1 MTKEK
6 TSAEFINSIQTV
18 LSNFQIDKQDLLS
31 IFKHLKYIEIKKGDT
46 FCHAGRTCN
55 KLGILLEGL
64 LMAKFDTDKGK
75 LNISRFF
82 YSPNNMIVTSF
93 ESFKTKKPTD
103 ESIVALEDSK
113 LLYLAIEDLEELYL
127 SVPSVN
133 KIARHFAEQSYINAL
148 QRIHDLQVLNIKER
162 IEKFYST
169 NKDLFNRI
177 NKIHIASYLR
187 VNRNDLTNTVTQLN
201 KPKRTKK

>member
-1 MTKEK
+1 MTTEK
-6 TSAEFINSIQTV
+6 TPSEFINTIQIV
-18 LSNFQIDKQDLLS
+18 LNNFQIDKQDLLS

-46 FCHAGRTCN
+46 FCDAGRTCN
-55 KLGILLEGL
+55 RLGILLEGL

-82 YSPNNMIVTSF
+82 YSPKNLIVTSF

-113 LLYLAIEDLEELYL
+113 LLYLTIEDLEGLYS

-162 IEKFYST
+162 IENFYSN
-169 NKDLFNRI
+169 NKDLYNRI

-187 VNRNDLTNTVTQLN
+187 VNRNDLTNTITQLN
-201 KPKRTKK
+201 MPKKAKK

>member
-1 MTKEK
+1 MTTEK
-6 TSAEFINSIQTV
+6 TPEEFINRIQTV
-18 LSNFQIDKQDLLS
+18 LSNFQIDKKDLLS
-31 IFKHLKYIEIKKGDT
+31 IFKHLKYIEVKKGDF
-46 FCHAGRTCN
+46 FCQGGRTCN
-55 KLGILLEGL
+55 RLGILLEGL
-64 LMAKFDTDKGK
+64 LMAKFDTEKGK

-82 YSPNNMIVTSF
+82 YSPKNMIVTSF

-113 LLYLAIEDLEELYL
+113 LLYMTIEDLEELY
-127 SVPSVN
+127 SAVPSVN

-162 IEKFYST
+162 IGKFYST
-169 NKDLFNRI
+169 NKDLYNRI
-177 NKIHIASYLR
+177 NKIHIASYPR

-201 KPKRTKK
+201 KPKRIRK